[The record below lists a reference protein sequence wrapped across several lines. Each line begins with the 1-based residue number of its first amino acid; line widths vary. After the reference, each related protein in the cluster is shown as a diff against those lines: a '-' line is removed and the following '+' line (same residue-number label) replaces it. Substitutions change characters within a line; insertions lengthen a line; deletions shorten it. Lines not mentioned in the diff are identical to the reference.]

1 MYEDFVEFIDVH
13 KAVFK
18 DREASQEPKVTG
30 ELLGKLVLKK
40 IQEFGLNVNLC
51 DDVRKSR
58 GRKRNPKGSIERF
71 SLSLLQSCIKLNY
84 FSIVKRSEHSK
95 TYWGY
100 KGDYC
105 ILTSSAK
112 QRVVVDSICERKI
125 KKTLRNK
132 MGRADQCSCRFF

>member
-105 ILTSSAK
+105 IFNIFCETESCGRFYLCTKNKKTIAK
-112 QRVVVDSICERKI
+112 QD
-125 KKTLRNK
+125 
-132 MGRADQCSCRFF
+132 G